1 MACIQTENFYFAI
14 RKDTG
19 EPVHI
24 SQMLEKDRG
33 LDCNCVCAACKRSL
47 VAKLGRGKRVR
58 HFAHYAE
65 RDIVLDCSAQKANE
79 SGLHQMAKKIVKEN
93 TYINLPEI
101 QISARRDSSRNEDD
115 WEQLQPLILEKKRK
129 LQFSNAETEVRC
141 DGFVP
146 DIYIPIRDS
155 VLLVEIAVTHYVD
168 IEKYNRIKRA
178 KVPTIEIDI

>member
-79 SGLHQMAKKIVKEN
+79 SGLHLMAKKSSKRVH
-93 TYINLPEI
+93 
-101 QISARRDSSRNEDD
+101 ISISQKFKSAHGA
-115 WEQLQPLILEKKRK
+115 IH
-129 LQFSNAETEVRC
+129 
-141 DGFVP
+141 
-146 DIYIPIRDS
+146 
-155 VLLVEIAVTHYVD
+155 LVT
-168 IEKYNRIKRA
+168 K
-178 KVPTIEIDI
+178 TIGNSFNH

>member
-1 MACIQTENFYFAI
+1 MACTQTENFYFAI

-65 RDIVLDCSAQKANE
+65 RDIVLDCSAQKANK
-79 SGLHQMAKKIVKEN
+79 SGLHQMAKKIVKES
-93 TYINLPEI
+93 TYIIL
-101 QISARRDSSRNEDD
+101 QKFKSAHGA
-115 WEQLQPLILEKKRK
+115 IH
-129 LQFSNAETEVRC
+129 
-141 DGFVP
+141 
-146 DIYIPIRDS
+146 
-155 VLLVEIAVTHYVD
+155 LVT
-168 IEKYNRIKRA
+168 K
-178 KVPTIEIDI
+178 TIGNSFNH

>member
-79 SGLHQMAKKIVKEN
+79 KSSKRVH
-93 TYINLPEI
+93 
-101 QISARRDSSRNEDD
+101 ISISQKFKSAHGA
-115 WEQLQPLILEKKRK
+115 IH
-129 LQFSNAETEVRC
+129 
-141 DGFVP
+141 
-146 DIYIPIRDS
+146 
-155 VLLVEIAVTHYVD
+155 LVT
-168 IEKYNRIKRA
+168 K
-178 KVPTIEIDI
+178 TIGNSFNH